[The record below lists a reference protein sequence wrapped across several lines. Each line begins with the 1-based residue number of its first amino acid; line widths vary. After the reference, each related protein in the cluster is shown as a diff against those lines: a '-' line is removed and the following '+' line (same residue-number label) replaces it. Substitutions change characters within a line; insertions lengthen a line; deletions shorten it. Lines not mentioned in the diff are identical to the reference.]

1 MAPSQSADSI
11 LNYIFLL
18 FGIALISVLLQSLV
32 RFEAIRVQTVWAVS
46 VHLSDHDEEHVARVA
61 NEIWGTGADE
71 ATSSDKNTDATATG
85 EAAVDSAIFKRRM
98 SKQAHEGGLG
108 LSIHQSKALLQH
120 LDLKRTGSISRE
132 AFEKFYQRTKQP
144 SGLDMD
150 DILRRQALRRGTLC
164 MTYVLSC
171 AVCLSSC

>member
-71 ATSSDKNTDATATG
+71 AAGAKRLPTKY
-85 EAAVDSAIFKRRM
+85 SAITARRPPEHAV
-98 SKQAHEGGLG
+98 SSA
-108 LSIHQSKALLQH
+108 AA
-120 LDLKRTGSISRE
+120 RIS
-132 AFEKFYQRTKQP
+132 
-144 SGLDMD
+144 GN
-150 DILRRQALRRGTLC
+150 
-164 MTYVLSC
+164 
-171 AVCLSSC
+171 